1 MKKFNDKNLN
11 LLFIS
16 SFISILA
23 SFIQNT
29 ALSLYV
35 LDLTKSSSQFAFVL
49 SLGLI
54 PRILI
59 SPFAGVLADWFNR
72 KKLILTLN
80 ALNTVIVLVPV
91 IIFRSGE
98 YPLSAIYVISV
109 LLSVLSSFY
118 SPALSG
124 VIRSITAKEKLPDV
138 YAVKSFIDSTPAL
151 IGPLV
156 GAALYGLLGIRMI
169 YLLDGFGLIL
179 SSLLILGI
187 HIPHVSKQG
196 KKSLQMFADDFK
208 DGCQYLFKNQ
218 TLANLALTVMFL
230 NFFAVPLFTVGT
242 GYLVKIHFGA
252 TDQQFAL
259 VETVGMTASFLGPVL
274 FQLIKKKVTLE
285 HIFQISILTN
295 AIFVFGISLIA
306 AQKFA
311 DYVIPYVFYLGFFFL
326 ICLFEGPLNI
336 AILTLIQVT
345 VDVEYAGRINGV
357 VTTMFIGLIPLGQ
370 IFYGYLFENVPLVL
384 PYLLSAMAYVLLV
397 FFYRKRI
404 KEHRLK
410 IAYSEE
416 AV

>member
-59 SPFAGVLADWFNR
+59 SPFAGVLADWFHR

-80 ALNTVIVLVPV
+80 GLNTIIVLLPV
-91 IIFRSGE
+91 LIFRNGD
-98 YPLSAIYVISV
+98 YPLGAIYVVSI
-109 LLSVLSSFY
+109 LLSVLSSVY

-124 VIRSITAKEKLPDV
+124 VIRSITDKEKLPDV

-151 IGPLV
+151 IGPLL

-169 YLLDGFGLIL
+169 YVLDGVGLIL
-179 SSLLILGI
+179 SSLLIAGI
-187 HIPHVSKQG
+187 QIPSMAKTG
-196 KKSLQMFADDFK
+196 KKSIQMFADDFK

-218 TLANLALTVMFL
+218 TVANLALTVMFL

-242 GYLVKIHFGA
+242 GYLIKIHFAA

-259 VETVGMTASFLGPVL
+259 VETVGMMASFLGPFL
-274 FQLIKKKVTLE
+274 FQLIKKKIPLE
-285 HIFQISILTN
+285 RIFQVSILTN
-295 AIFVFGISLIA
+295 AVFVLGISVIA
-306 AQKFA
+306 ATSFS
-311 DYVIPYVFYLGFFFL
+311 DYFVHYLFYLALFFF

-336 AILTLIQVT
+336 AILTLIQMT

-384 PYLLSAMAYVLLV
+384 PYLLSALAYFVLV
-397 FFYRKRI
+397 FFYRTRI
-404 KEHRLK
+404 KKSRME
-410 IAYSEE
+410 ISYSEE
-416 AV
+416 VV